1 MENAKEVVTEFEGR
15 INAGVRRQEKL
26 DVVEEQDFREEL
38 LEKYIAKILY
48 KWSLKI
54 SIWRSWGEIGKN
66 WSQFSQRRN
75 LEEG

>member
-15 INAGVRRQEKL
+15 INAGVRRQKKL

-54 SIWRSWGEIGKN
+54 SI
-66 WSQFSQRRN
+66 
-75 LEEG
+75 